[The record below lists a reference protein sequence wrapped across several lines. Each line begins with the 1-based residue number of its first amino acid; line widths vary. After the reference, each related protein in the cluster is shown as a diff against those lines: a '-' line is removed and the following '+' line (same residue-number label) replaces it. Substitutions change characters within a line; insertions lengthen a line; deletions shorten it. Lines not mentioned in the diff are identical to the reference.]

1 MMFSQREDIMRM
13 VQPMSLLEMRI
24 VAMMVMK
31 TLQDMKVQDII
42 HVEQFYQVSV
52 LLLTIAMY
60 AFAEHQVI
68 FNVQL
73 LSDTYIDRERS

>member
-1 MMFSQREDIMRM
+1 MRM

-68 FNVQL
+68 FNVQQPY
-73 LSDTYIDRERS
+73 DNYIDQERS

>member
-1 MMFSQREDIMRM
+1 
-13 VQPMSLLEMRI
+13 MRI

-31 TLQDMKVQDII
+31 ILQDMKVQDII

>member
-68 FNVQL
+68 FNVQQPY
-73 LSDTYIDRERS
+73 DTYIDRERS

>member
-1 MMFSQREDIMRM
+1 
-13 VQPMSLLEMRI
+13 MSLLEMRI

-73 LSDTYIDRERS
+73 LSDTYIDREIS

>member
-1 MMFSQREDIMRM
+1 
-13 VQPMSLLEMRI
+13 MSLLEMRI

-31 TLQDMKVQDII
+31 IWQDMKVQDII

>member
-1 MMFSQREDIMRM
+1 MMFSQREYIMRM
-13 VQPMSLLEMRI
+13 LQPMSLLEMRI

-31 TLQDMKVQDII
+31 ILQDMKVQDII

-68 FNVQL
+68 FNVQQPY
-73 LSDTYIDRERS
+73 DTYIDRERS

>member
-1 MMFSQREDIMRM
+1 
-13 VQPMSLLEMRI
+13 MRI

>member
-1 MMFSQREDIMRM
+1 
-13 VQPMSLLEMRI
+13 MSLLEMRI

-31 TLQDMKVQDII
+31 IWQDMKVQDII
-42 HVEQFYQVSV
+42 HVEQFYQVSA
-52 LLLTIAMY
+52 LWLTIAMY

>member
-1 MMFSQREDIMRM
+1 MRM

-68 FNVQL
+68 FNVQQPY
-73 LSDTYIDRERS
+73 DTYIDQERS

>member
-1 MMFSQREDIMRM
+1 MMFSQREYIMRM
-13 VQPMSLLEMRI
+13 LQPMSLLEMRI

-73 LSDTYIDRERS
+73 LSDTYIDREIS

>member
-1 MMFSQREDIMRM
+1 MRM

-31 TLQDMKVQDII
+31 ILQDMKVQDII

>member
-1 MMFSQREDIMRM
+1 MMFSQREYIMRM
-13 VQPMSLLEMRI
+13 LQPMSLLEMRI

-31 TLQDMKVQDII
+31 IWQDMKVQDII

>member
-1 MMFSQREDIMRM
+1 MMFSQREYIMRM
-13 VQPMSLLEMRI
+13 LQPMSLLEMRI

>member
-1 MMFSQREDIMRM
+1 MRM

-31 TLQDMKVQDII
+31 IWQDMKVQDII

>member
-1 MMFSQREDIMRM
+1 MRM

-24 VAMMVMK
+24 VAVMVMK
-31 TLQDMKVQDII
+31 ILQDMKVQDII

>member
-31 TLQDMKVQDII
+31 ILQDMKVQDII

>member
-1 MMFSQREDIMRM
+1 MRM

-42 HVEQFYQVSV
+42 HVEQFYQVST
-52 LLLTIAMY
+52 LWLTI
-60 AFAEHQVI
+60 AEHQVI
-68 FNVQL
+68 FNVQQPY
-73 LSDTYIDRERS
+73 DTYIDQERS

>member
-1 MMFSQREDIMRM
+1 
-13 VQPMSLLEMRI
+13 MRI

-31 TLQDMKVQDII
+31 IWQDMKVQDII

>member
-1 MMFSQREDIMRM
+1 MMFSQREYIMRM
-13 VQPMSLLEMRI
+13 LQPMSLLEMRI

-31 TLQDMKVQDII
+31 ILQDMKVQDII

-73 LSDTYIDRERS
+73 LSDTYIDREIS

>member
-1 MMFSQREDIMRM
+1 
-13 VQPMSLLEMRI
+13 MRI

-31 TLQDMKVQDII
+31 ILQDMKVQDII

-68 FNVQL
+68 FNVQQPY
-73 LSDTYIDRERS
+73 DTYIDQERS

>member
-1 MMFSQREDIMRM
+1 MRM
-13 VQPMSLLEMRI
+13 VQPMSLLEVRI

-31 TLQDMKVQDII
+31 ILQDMKVQDII

>member
-1 MMFSQREDIMRM
+1 MMFSQREYIMRM
-13 VQPMSLLEMRI
+13 LQPMSLLEMRI

-42 HVEQFYQVSV
+42 HVEQFYQVST
-52 LLLTIAMY
+52 LWLTITMY

>member
-1 MMFSQREDIMRM
+1 MMFGQREYIMRM
-13 VQPMSLLEMRI
+13 LQPMSLLEMRI

-31 TLQDMKVQDII
+31 IWQDMKVQDII

>member
-1 MMFSQREDIMRM
+1 MMFSQREYIMRM
-13 VQPMSLLEMRI
+13 LQPMSLLEMRI

-31 TLQDMKVQDII
+31 IWQDMKVQDII
-42 HVEQFYQVSV
+42 HVEQFYQVST
-52 LLLTIAMY
+52 LWLTITMY

>member
-1 MMFSQREDIMRM
+1 MRM

-31 TLQDMKVQDII
+31 ILQDMKVQDII
-42 HVEQFYQVSV
+42 HVEQFYQVST
-52 LLLTIAMY
+52 LWLTIAMY

-68 FNVQL
+68 FNVQQPY
-73 LSDTYIDRERS
+73 DTYIDQERS

>member
-1 MMFSQREDIMRM
+1 MMFSQREYIMRM
-13 VQPMSLLEMRI
+13 LQPMSLLEMRI

-31 TLQDMKVQDII
+31 ILQDMKVQDII

>member
-1 MMFSQREDIMRM
+1 MMFGQREYIMRM
-13 VQPMSLLEMRI
+13 LQPMNLLEMRI

-31 TLQDMKVQDII
+31 IWQDMKVQDII

>member
-1 MMFSQREDIMRM
+1 MRM

>member
-1 MMFSQREDIMRM
+1 MRM
-13 VQPMSLLEMRI
+13 VQPMSLLEKRI

>member
-1 MMFSQREDIMRM
+1 MRM

-42 HVEQFYQVSV
+42 HVEQFYQVST
-52 LLLTIAMY
+52 LWLTITMY

-68 FNVQL
+68 FNVQQPY
-73 LSDTYIDRERS
+73 DTCIDRERS

>member
-42 HVEQFYQVSV
+42 HVEQFYQVST
-52 LLLTIAMY
+52 LWLTITMY

-68 FNVQL
+68 FNVQQPY
-73 LSDTYIDRERS
+73 DTYIDRERS